1 MLLLRRREMMENQ
14 EQEENV
20 IYIDAGFL
28 DGSVRVDDLPR
39 NNPQYPDAWST
50 TSFPVSKNDIVKCS
64 DLAQYNSEIRI
75 RQYDS
80 SGGQS
85 NRLDVGQNITIL
97 YGMTHARLMYLNK
110 DMKAPIPSD
119 LLVNHADGTSDTY
132 KIIDRR

>member
-1 MLLLRRREMMENQ
+1 MMKGRGQ
-14 EQEENV
+14 EKNV

-28 DGSVRVDDLPR
+28 DGSVRVDDLPK

-50 TSFPVSKNDIVKCS
+50 TSFPVSENDIVKCN

-85 NRLDVGQNITIL
+85 NRLDVGYNITIL

-110 DMKAPIPSD
+110 DRKAPIPKE
-119 LLVNHADGTSDTY
+119 LTVTHADGTIDIY